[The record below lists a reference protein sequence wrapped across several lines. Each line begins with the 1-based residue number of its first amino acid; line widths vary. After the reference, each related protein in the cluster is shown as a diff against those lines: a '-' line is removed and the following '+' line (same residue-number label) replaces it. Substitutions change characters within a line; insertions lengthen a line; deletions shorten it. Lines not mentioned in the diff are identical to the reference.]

1 MNISDKSIIGNNV
14 KISDTTKIFDNVV
27 IEDGVIIGD
36 FCLIGFSSDLIN
48 KKGLIIKKNTR
59 INSHSIIYL
68 GSTIG
73 ENSIIGH
80 NVLVREQ
87 TIIENNV
94 QIGSFSDIEGHTL
107 IEAYSKLHSNVH
119 VGQGS
124 KIMSYS
130 WLFPY
135 VILTNDPIPPSNIRE
150 GVTIEPFAIV
160 CTRSTILP
168 GKILGFG
175 SFVGANS
182 LVNTNLKPE
191 TIGVGNPFK
200 QRGNISLIKV
210 PGENNTAYPWTTRF
224 NKDYPDNVSD
234 IYSKLKKQYIKS

>member
-1 MNISDKSIIGNNV
+1 MNISDKSKIGNNV
-14 KISDTTKIFDNVV
+14 KISDTAKIFNNVI

-36 FCLIGFSSDLIN
+36 FCLIGFSTESN
-48 KKGLIIKKNTR
+48 NTKKLLIKKNTK

-80 NVLVREQ
+80 NVLVREE
-87 TIIENNV
+87 TFIENNV
-94 QIGSFSDIEGHTL
+94 QIGSFSDIEGYTL

-124 KIMSYS
+124 KIKSFS

-135 VILTNDPIPPSNIRE
+135 VILTNDPIPPSNIRK

-182 LVNTNLKPE
+182 LVNINLKPE
-191 TIGVGNPFK
+191 TIGAGNPFK
-200 QRGNISLIKV
+200 QRGNISLMKI
-210 PGENNTAYPWTTRF
+210 PGENKSAYPWTTRF
-224 NKDYPDNVSD
+224 NKDYPENISE
-234 IYSKLKKQYIKS
+234 IYLKLKREYIKP